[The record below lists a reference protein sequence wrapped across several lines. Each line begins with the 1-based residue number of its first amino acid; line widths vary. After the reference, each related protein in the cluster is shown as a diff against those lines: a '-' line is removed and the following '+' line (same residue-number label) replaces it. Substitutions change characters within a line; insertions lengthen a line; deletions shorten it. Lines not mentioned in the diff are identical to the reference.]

1 MIFVP
6 VSKLQTKKERASF
19 LKLKFIKMSQKQ
31 KNIPKIPPNM
41 PYMKQFR
48 AFMNFLQMQNGP
60 RMIQNINM
68 RESSEKS
75 SGSMD
80 SNARNE
86 YFGEKLYSKITKMSQ
101 FDKYAIYFSK
111 IVGIFLDLDDNVLD
125 KLINDDKYF
134 VEQINETI
142 KLLSEKEKPN

>member
-1 MIFVP
+1 
-6 VSKLQTKKERASF
+6 
-19 LKLKFIKMSQKQ
+19 
-31 KNIPKIPPNM
+31 M